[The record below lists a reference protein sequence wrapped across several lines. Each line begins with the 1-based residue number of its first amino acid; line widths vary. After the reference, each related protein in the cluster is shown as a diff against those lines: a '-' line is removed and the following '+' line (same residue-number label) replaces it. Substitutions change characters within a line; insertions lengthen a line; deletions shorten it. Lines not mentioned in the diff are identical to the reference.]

1 MLWSVANQNDGHR
14 TIVQTV
20 RMAKLIDKVERKR
33 TGDVRQQYV
42 QEMQYAWQEVPLEI
56 SRERKSEGEGTASID
71 PFKRIH

>member
-1 MLWSVANQNDGHR
+1 
-14 TIVQTV
+14 
-20 RMAKLIDKVERKR
+20 MAKLIDKVERKR